1 MCQIFDEI
9 FKQDFFLEFP
19 PVLVDVGASGE
30 IHEKFKPIAKYS
42 ICIAFDAD
50 DREMHQVIEKD
61 SKNYKK
67 LFVVNSVL
75 SEKDD
80 KQIPFYL
87 TKYPFCSSTLE
98 PDRESLKYWDRADI
112 FELNQISTIKAT
124 NLAEVMK
131 ELEVKRFDWF
141 KTDSQGTDLRLF
153 KSIGETLIQKIIV
166 AEFEP
171 GFINS
176 YLGEDKIYS
185 VLSYMDKFNF
195 WLSDFKVRGFRRLRP
210 HYKNKSFNNLEKT
223 FFSKCLKQSPG
234 WAELT
239 YINAISEEENFS
251 EREFYLSWVLSTIL
265 EQHGHA
271 LDIAKRGLNK
281 FSNSL
286 FGELAEFSLKKMKIP
301 WYFLPFYMIK
311 KTLSKRYRS

>member
-1 MCQIFDEI
+1 MENLLDKIFAQNI
-9 FKQDFFLEFP
+9 FIQQP

-30 IHEKFKPIAKYS
+30 VHEKFKQIAKYS

-50 DREMHQVIEKD
+50 DREMHQVITMD
-61 SKNYKK
+61 SKDYQK
-67 LFVVNSVL
+67 LYVVNSVL

-80 KQIPFYL
+80 EKIPFYL
-87 TKYPFCSSTLE
+87 TKYPYCSSTLE
-98 PDRESLKYWDRADI
+98 PDTDNLKHWDRADI
-112 FELNQISTIKAT
+112 FEIDKVSTTKAT
-124 NLAEVMK
+124 NLTKVMK
-131 ELEVKRFDWF
+131 ELEINSFDWF

-153 KSIGETLIQKIIV
+153 KSIGETLIPKIIV

-171 GFINS
+171 GFTNS

-195 WLSDFKVRGFRRLRP
+195 WLSDIKVRGFRRIKP
-210 HYKNKSFNNLEKT
+210 CYKNESFNNIEKT

-239 YINAISEEENFS
+239 YINAIRDEENFK
-251 EREFYLSWVLSTIL
+251 EREFYLSWVFSTIL
-265 EQHGHA
+265 RQHGHA
-271 LDIAKRGLNK
+271 LDIAERGHVK
-281 FSNSL
+281 FPNSL

-301 WYFLPFYMIK
+301 WYLLPFFILK
-311 KTLSKRYRS
+311 KNLSKRYRS

>member
-1 MCQIFDEI
+1 MENLFKKIFAQNTFIHE
-9 FKQDFFLEFP
+9 P

-30 IHEKFKPIAKYS
+30 VHEKFKPIAKYS

-50 DREMHQVIEKD
+50 DREMHQVVTKD
-61 SKNYKK
+61 SKEYKK

-80 KQIPFYL
+80 EQIPFYL
-87 TKYPFCSSTLE
+87 AKYPFCSSTLK
-98 PDRESLKYWDRADI
+98 PDTENLKYWDRADI
-112 FELNQISTIKAT
+112 FEINKISTIKAS
-124 NLAEVMK
+124 NLKKVMK
-131 ELEVKRFDWF
+131 ELEIKRFDWF

-176 YLGEDKIYS
+176 YLGEDKMSS

-195 WLSDFKVRGFRRLRP
+195 WLSDIKVRGFRRIKP
-210 HYKNKSFNNLEKT
+210 HYKEKSFNNIEKT

-239 YINAISEEENFS
+239 YINAVRKEEEFS
-251 EREFYLSWVLSTIL
+251 EREFFLAWIFSTIL
-265 EQHGHA
+265 RQHGHA
-271 LDIAKRGLNK
+271 LDIAKRGFDEFCN
-281 FSNSL
+281 NL
-286 FGELAEFSLKKMKIP
+286 FEELAEFSLNKMKIP
-301 WYFLPFYMIK
+301 WYLFPFYMIK
-311 KTLSKRYRS
+311 KNLSKRYRS